1 MSRFKFKPSLLSI
14 AVEEE
19 ENKEPLLDIDS
30 IVENYFTLH
39 DSIEYSPRGNLG
51 ALYREIYTLLNTEH
65 GVFVFDNT
73 PIELGN
79 MKQIV
84 VKGRAS
90 RHKPIFYEFTKSFHL
105 PPVHVKLSEDE
116 KFIVKTFTLDGDT
129 PEIKIEQL
137 MLVIREIVMQLYGY
151 YLNSIRQLTSQ
162 ETDGGHLNL
171 VIIPKIYYVE
181 RSGDSIFVCMEY
193 IPPASKNI
201 NLTFDFDPI
210 IKSVFTWFEEYNFH
224 HNDTAPRNIYLTKDN
239 FLAVIDFGEAYIELT
254 DMPDTHT
261 IEAQKTGYLSEQ
273 TEKSFRNWFNKVNDD
288 DPFSHRFGGNKSI
301 KRKKLTKKK
310 TKKRRGKKGK
320 KIGTRRKK

>member
-1 MSRFKFKPSLLSI
+1 MSRLKFKPSLFI

-51 ALYREIYTLLNTEH
+51 ALYRQIYEALNTEH
-65 GVFVFDNT
+65 GRIVFDDQH
-73 PIELGN
+73 IELRN
-79 MKQIV
+79 MQPISGKML
-84 VKGRAS
+84 AS
-90 RHKPIFYEFTKSFHL
+90 KHKPIFYEFTKSFNL
-105 PPVHVKLSEDE
+105 PPIHVKLSEDE
-116 KFIVKTFTLDGDT
+116 KFIVKTFTLDGNT

-193 IPPASKNI
+193 IHPAIKNI
-201 NLTFDFDPI
+201 KLTFDFDPI
-210 IKSVFTWFEEYNFH
+210 IKSVFTWFESHQLY

-239 FLAVIDFGEAYIELT
+239 FLAVIDFGEAYIKLT
-254 DMPDTHT
+254 NMPYTHT
-261 IEAQKTGYLSEQ
+261 IESQKTGYLSKQ
-273 TEKSFRNWFNKVNDD
+273 TEKSFRDWLNKVNDD